1 MALPAL
7 QGVII
12 GKWEQ
17 CSTAFGERFS
27 ALSHSPIRASMAA
40 VGRGG
45 YVGAPRSRIEADA

>member
-1 MALPAL
+1 MPAL

-17 CSTAFGERFS
+17 CSKAFGERFS

-40 VGRGG
+40 MGRGG
-45 YVGAPRSRIEADA
+45 YVGTPRSRIEADA